1 MDIEVTLNMKRVMI
15 VIPLITLVMNIAI
28 LLDVPIFRE
37 IIVFFFLSF
46 VPGFVILRLFK
57 LKEFSFLDTILFS
70 AALSIAFVMFMGL
83 LVNEFILFLGFSQ
96 SLTTIP
102 LTAVISTST
111 LIVFFIDYRH
121 DFSESLK
128 LQRGLEGKLK
138 DFLPLSMVLFLLPLI
153 SAIGVLYL
161 NIFVIL
167 FVDAIIAVLCIM
179 STVSRR
185 MIPEGFFPF
194 LIFSISIAL
203 VCQVLLTS
211 KYIIGW
217 DANIEYYVFTLT
229 SRINGNWAFLDAS
242 LNSMRT
248 LTYNSM
254 LSITVLPAVYSALMH
269 ARGELVFKVLYP
281 FIFLLV
287 PLAVYRICEEQFGKR
302 IGLLSTL
309 FFIFTYQAFSGPE
322 PLGLNRQIV
331 GEIFLILSVFVLVNK
346 TIPVDERRWLLIIF
360 GAALVVSHYTLAYLY
375 LLLVAV
381 IFIIS
386 RVKPRFDDT
395 LNTATVLLLLVMTL
409 SWYAIGPSSALV
421 SLTNAIRLAFTELF
435 EGRIPAG
442 GTVYTMYAI
451 PKVFTAASWINL
463 LLSAAANLF
472 LLIGVITIIR
482 APKEK
487 GISEKYRAM
496 SIASAIILF
505 VALVVP
511 NIASSINF
519 TRFYGI
525 TALILSPCFILGGQ
539 TLLAKM
545 GKAWVKIKRLSK
557 LQLAPKS
564 KNVDW
569 ALLLI
574 AIFTCA
580 YFFSEVGVVNRV
592 TNGAVHSYNT
602 DFDRMLASDSALVK
616 ASLLY
621 TVYIPE
627 QDVFSATWLL
637 NHRVE
642 TARVFASLESGEH
655 VLFSYGLVPDMLQSP
670 IATTMIPTRGSF
682 IYLGSLAIVNGAID
696 NSTGFFD
703 TSQISFLLDKE
714 DLVYSNGNSE
724 VWYVPGN

>member
-1 MDIEVTLNMKRVMI
+1 VVPLNVRKTLI
-15 VIPLITLVMNIAI
+15 VIPIMVILANIAI
-28 LLDVPIFRE
+28 LIDIPLFRG
-37 IIVFFFLSF
+37 IIVFIFLSF
-46 VPGFVILRLFK
+46 VPGFAIFRLFR
-57 LKEFSFLDTILFS
+57 LKEFGFLDTIIFS
-70 AALSIAFVMFMGL
+70 VALSIAFVMFMGL
-83 LVNEFILFLGFSQ
+83 LVNEFALFIGFSQ
-96 SLTTIP
+96 ALTTVP
-102 LTAVISTST
+102 LTAAISTST
-111 LIVFFIDYRH
+111 LVVFFIGYRH
-121 DFSESLK
+121 DFSEPLK
-128 LQRGLEGKLK
+128 LQTSFEGKLK
-138 DFLPLSMVLFLLPLI
+138 DFLPLSIVLLLLPLI

-203 VCQVLLTS
+203 ACQVLLTS

-229 SRINGNWAFLDAS
+229 SRINGNWAFLDAT

-254 LSITVLPAVYSALMH
+254 LSITVLPAVYSVLMH
-269 ARGELVFKVLYP
+269 AQGELVFKVLYP
-281 FIFLLV
+281 FVFLLV
-287 PLAVYRICEEQFGKR
+287 PLAIYRICEEQFGKR

-331 GEIFLILSVFVLVNK
+331 GEIFLILSIFVLVSK

-375 LLLVAV
+375 LILVAIV
-381 IFIIS
+381 FIIS
-386 RVKPRFDDT
+386 RVKPKFDDT
-395 LNTATVLLLLVMTL
+395 LNTVTVLLLSVMTL

-421 SLTNAIRLAFTELF
+421 SVSSATRLAFTELF
-435 EGRIPAG
+435 EGRLPTG

-451 PKVFTAASWINL
+451 PEVFTAASWINL

-472 LLIGVITIIR
+472 LVIGVITIIR

-487 GISEKYRAM
+487 GIFEKYRVM

-505 VALVVP
+505 VSLVVP
-511 NIASSINF
+511 SIASSLNF

-539 TLLAKM
+539 ILLARI
-545 GKAWVKIKRLSK
+545 GKAWIRIKRLSR
-557 LQLAPKS
+557 LQLALKS

-569 ALLLI
+569 ALFLI
-574 AIFTCA
+574 AIFACA

-592 TNGAVHSYNT
+592 TNGAIHSYNT

-616 ASLLY
+616 TSLLY
-621 TVYIPE
+621 SVYIPE

-637 NHRVE
+637 DHRVE
-642 TARVFASLESGEH
+642 TARVFASLESGSH
-655 VLFSYGLVPDMLQSP
+655 AVFSYGLVPDTLQSL
-670 IATTMIPTRGSF
+670 IATTMTPTRGSF
-682 IYLGSLAIVNGAID
+682 IYLGSLNIVNGAVD